1 MPIETLAYEIG
12 KIAQND
18 GDHQTGIPRLTLH
31 RRSAKT
37 EPVHCIYGLGL
48 GITAQGGKQVTLG
61 EQVIAYGPGQ
71 SLLTTVDLPV
81 VAHVTRANLA
91 EPFLGMMLT
100 LDASVLVQLATEMD
114 LPPLSREQ
122 APRVISLSPLEAP
135 LLDALTRLVQLLN
148 EPQLITHV
156 APLIQREIM
165 VRLLSGPHGPYLRH
179 LVAAGSPSHQIA
191 QAMAWLKQNFSRDV
205 LMNELAAS
213 VHMSPSTFRQH
224 FRNLTGMSPV
234 QYQRQLRLQ
243 EARQL
248 MLNQALDA
256 SSTAARGATK
266 APHSSV
272 VITAACLV
280 RRPSATSSE
289 CSIWPMV
296 GWSNPHP
303 EHCSRRSGLKRT
315 LWPSNQTSR
324 IAALGRQPVQ
334 IAALWPTAGQKRPL
348 TEQRNGNSGHITC
361 LSM

>member
-1 MPIETLAYEIG
+1 MGLPFLILVLPFSRFHYPKVIWLETPDVQSSSASAVSTFLTLSLTSSNKSTHPGELTMPIETLAYEIG

-18 GDHQTGIPRLTLH
+18 GDYPTRIPRLSLY

-37 EPVHCIYGLGL
+37 APLHCIYGLGL

-91 EPFLGMMLT
+91 EPFLSMMLT
-100 LDASVLVQLATEMD
+100 LDGNILVQLATEMD

-122 APRVISLSPLEAP
+122 APRMISLSPLDAP

-148 EPQLITHV
+148 EPQLISPV

-165 VRLLSGPHGPYLRH
+165 ARLLSGPHGPYLRQ

-205 LMNELAAS
+205 LMDELAAR

-224 FRNLTGMSPV
+224 FRNLAGMSPV

-256 SSTAARGATK
+256 SSTAARVGYESASQFSRDYSRLFGAPPQRDIK
-266 APHSSV
+266 RMQHLPEGGVAQ
-272 VITAACLV
+272 
-280 RRPSATSSE
+280 SAS
-289 CSIWPMV
+289 
-296 GWSNPHP
+296 
-303 EHCSRRSGLKRT
+303 
-315 LWPSNQTSR
+315 
-324 IAALGRQPVQ
+324 
-334 IAALWPTAGQKRPL
+334 
-348 TEQRNGNSGHITC
+348 
-361 LSM
+361 